1 MGTPWGPAE
10 LFAEMRHRRSHIFT
24 PEALQILRRLA
35 NERKSASE
43 IAAAIGSTAA
53 SVRVRCCQLK
63 IKLAQG
69 SRIDDPRAQ
78 HRNVQEQELVVG
90 VPPAVYAAL
99 AKKAAGMQKS
109 TDELVRMLLEAVVSS
124 NIYEAVLDADE

>member
-1 MGTPWGPAE
+1 
-10 LFAEMRHRRSHIFT
+10 MRRRRSHIFT
-24 PEALQILRRLA
+24 PAAIETLRRLA
-35 NERKSASE
+35 REGKSASD
-43 IAAAIGSTAA
+43 IADAIGSTAA
-53 SVRVRCCQLK
+53 SVRVRCSQLK
-63 IKLAQG
+63 IKLAQA
-69 SRIDDPRAQ
+69 RTDVPRAQ
-78 HRNVQEQELVVG
+78 HRNVQEQKLVVG

>member
-1 MGTPWGPAE
+1 
-10 LFAEMRHRRSHIFT
+10 LFGEMRRRRSHIFT
-24 PEALQILRRLA
+24 PEALQTLRRLA

-63 IKLAQG
+63 IKLTQRARADVPR
-69 SRIDDPRAQ
+69 SR
-78 HRNVQEQELVVG
+78 HYHVQEQKLIVG

-99 AKKAAGMQKS
+99 ARKAAGMQKS
-109 TDELVRMLLEAVVSS
+109 TDELARMLLEAVVSS
-124 NIYEAVLDADE
+124 DIYEAVLDADE